1 MKITSFN
8 QLTDAY
14 RMEKPLSDS
23 DVQAQGSKFDIQIL
37 EEASYLL
44 WYIWRGTDPAYSKL
58 QDCIAALDGDAELYN
73 ALKAA
78 HVVGQY
84 AVIRQ
89 WESAWFAISLYSVLL
104 MPPQSVLPAE
114 IRLMTIEWRKALK
127 MCCERFGL

>member
-1 MKITSFN
+1 
-8 QLTDAY
+8 
-14 RMEKPLSDS
+14 MEKPLSDS

-37 EEASYLL
+37 EEASHLL
-44 WYIWRGTDPAYSKL
+44 WYIWRETDPAYSKL
-58 QDCIAALDGDAELYN
+58 QDCIAALYGDAELYN

-78 HVVGQY
+78 HVAGQY